1 MADNENDPINTIQNF
16 FRNKAAQV
24 KDFVSRHI
32 KTTAVVLVMIILAIF
47 ILVFLSSSAAFYD
60 SPIGIFNIT
69 DDTTAAARSEMMSI
83 SSFKPYITNK
93 SVMCAPLFYSAASV
107 ISEALKCRLNIQ
119 RVLTQIPGLE
129 YAYLI
134 QTKFEKKEPSR
145 CKQLLDKASV
155 SGSTDVVRAWAM
167 DSAMFADETRS
178 ETAAECKLL
187 SDRMFACHYPISLP
201 KKKKI
206 GVCVADNSKYYTDGE
221 ALSFD
226 NSRDHYFFSRCEENA
241 VILVL
246 GLCRGAEMP
255 RGMSKRGGTTE
266 AEIIEFFTAA

>member
-16 FRNKAAQV
+16 FRNKAVQV
-24 KDFVSRHI
+24 KNFVSHHV

-60 SPIGIFNIT
+60 SPIGIFNIA
-69 DDTTAAARSEMMSI
+69 DDTVAAARSEMMAI
-83 SSFKPYITNK
+83 DSFKPYITNK
-93 SVMCAPLFYSAASV
+93 SVMCAPLFYNSSTNQV
-107 ISEALKCRLNIQ
+107 CVSEALKRSLNIQ
-119 RVLTQIPGLE
+119 RILTQIPGLE

-145 CKQLLDKASV
+145 CKQILNNSSAA
-155 SGSTDVVRAWAM
+155 RAWAM

-187 SDRMFACHYPISLP
+187 SDRVFACHYPINLP

-206 GVCVADNSKYYTDGE
+206 GVCVADDSKYYTDGE
-221 ALSFD
+221 TLSFD
-226 NSRDHYFFSRCEENA
+226 NSRDHYFFSRCEETA
-241 VILVL
+241 LILVL

-255 RGMSKRGGTTE
+255 RGMSKRGGTTD
-266 AEIIEFFTAA
+266 AEIIDFFTA